1 MKDSRTPNCISLD
14 QVNAALTI
22 FDSKRTFINCL
33 SSIDLEMRFQGTI
46 LREMD
51 DLYQTPPQQ
60 SLIYLWDLEKRV
72 LGAQF
77 CISK

>member
-22 FDSKRTFINCL
+22 FDSKRAFINCL

-46 LREMD
+46 LCEIG
-51 DLYQTPPQQ
+51 DLDQTPPKQ
-60 SLIYLWDLEKRV
+60 SLIFVVKSGKTNRAGITWY
-72 LGAQF
+72 
-77 CISK
+77 I

>member
-46 LREMD
+46 FWEMD
-51 DLYQTPPQQ
+51 DLDRTPAEQTLVPSFVLEIWVVRA
-60 SLIYLWDLEKRV
+60 SLYV
-72 LGAQF
+72 
-77 CISK
+77 S